1 MPYFVYHIV
10 HNAEA
15 NTKALTHVETFDSYK
30 DARALVRSKR
40 AEGTLAANEEVR
52 MIFAKNTVEAEKI
65 LSAPREER
73 VIGED

>member
-10 HNAEA
+10 IDGETN
-15 NTKALTHVETFDSYK
+15 KKQLTHLDTFDSYK
-30 DARALVRSKR
+30 DARTLARGKR
-40 AEGTLAANEEVR
+40 AEGNLAANEEVR
-52 MIFAKNTVEAEKI
+52 MIFAKNNVEAEKI

>member
-10 HNAEA
+10 TNPAT
-15 NTKALTHVETFDSYK
+15 NTKSLTHLETFDGYK
-30 DARALVRSKR
+30 DARAMVRSKR
-40 AEGTLAANEEVR
+40 AEDSLDANEEVR

>member
-10 HNAEA
+10 NNSESNA
-15 NTKALTHVETFDSYK
+15 KSLTHLDTFDAYK
-30 DARALVRSKR
+30 EARGYARDKR
-40 AEGTLAANEEVR
+40 AAGDLGANEEVR